1 MTTLYP
7 PALPW
12 LYRLSATR
20 CLLIMLLGVAA
31 LLAGCASSTPP
42 AGMQVVNGFDVKR
55 YQGRWYEIARLDHWF
70 ERDMTD
76 VSATY
81 LPQSDGS
88 VQVINRGLRG
98 PSGQWKE
105 AIGKALFTGPSDKA
119 SLKVSFF
126 GPFYGGY
133 HVVALDPNYRW
144 ALVVGEN
151 RSYAWI
157 LAREK
162 SLPRESLDAIV
173 QRAQALGI
181 DTQAFI
187 WVAHTNTDP
196 AHQP

>member
-1 MTTLYP
+1 
-7 PALPW
+7 
-12 LYRLSATR
+12 
-20 CLLIMLLGVAA
+20 MLGLFS
-31 LLAGCASSTPP
+31 CASIPKGAQPVT
-42 AGMQVVNGFDVKR
+42 GFNKEK
-55 YQGRWYEIARLDHWF
+55 YLGKWYEMARLDFKF
-70 ERDMTD
+70 ERGLNNTTANYSLRD
-76 VSATY
+76 
-81 LPQSDGS
+81 DGKIR
-88 VQVINRGLRG
+88 VENRGYDYKKG
-98 PSGQWKE
+98 KWKE

-144 ALVVGEN
+144 ALVVGED

-187 WVAHTNTDP
+187 WVTHTNTDP

>member
-1 MTTLYP
+1 MTTLHP
-7 PALPW
+7 SALPW

-144 ALVVGEN
+144 ALVVGED

-187 WVAHTNTDP
+187 WVTHTNTDP

>member
-1 MTTLYP
+1 
-7 PALPW
+7 
-12 LYRLSATR
+12 
-20 CLLIMLLGVAA
+20 MLLGVAA

-42 AGMQVVNGFDVKR
+42 AGMQVVNEFDVKR

-105 AIGKALFTGPSDKA
+105 AIGRALFTGPSDKA

-151 RSYAWI
+151 RSYGWI

-187 WVAHTNTDP
+187 WVTHTNTDP

>member
-1 MTTLYP
+1 MKLHP
-7 PALPW
+7 SALPW

-98 PSGQWKE
+98 SSGQWKE

-144 ALVVGEN
+144 ALVVGED

-187 WVAHTNTDP
+187 WVTHTNTDP